1 MFHSLAD
8 AVLINGGCHIVGC
21 GFYILFGLPHSD
33 SDSCVAEHADI
44 VSSVA
49 EGHRFFQLDT
59 KVPDDFIDAFLFEIS
74 PLAVTSAKAG
84 YQRPISQVG
93 MDGSTSFSSSS
104 VMKGVIWMTSLL
116 LASSNETVGM
126 TFTCRKS

>member
-49 EGHRFFQLDT
+49 EGHRFFQLDA
-59 KVPDDFIDAFLFEIS
+59 KVPDDSSMPFCLVS

-104 VMKGVIWMTSLL
+104 VMKGVIWITSLL
-116 LASSNETVGM
+116 LASSKETVGM

>member
-1 MFHSLAD
+1 MFHCLAD
-8 AVLINGGCHIVGC
+8 AVLINGSCHIVGC

-49 EGHRFFQLDT
+49 EGHRFFQLDA
-59 KVPDDFIDAFLFEIS
+59 KMPDDFIDAFLFGI
-74 PLAVTSAKAG
+74 AFGCDIRKAG

>member
-1 MFHSLAD
+1 MFHCLAD
-8 AVLINGGCHIVGC
+8 AVLINGSCHIVGC

-49 EGHRFFQLDT
+49 EGHRFFQLDA
-59 KVPDDFIDAFLFEIS
+59 KMPDDFIDAFLFGIAFGCDIRKS
-74 PLAVTSAKAG
+74 RIPAAYFA
-84 YQRPISQVG
+84 

>member
-1 MFHSLAD
+1 MFHCLAD
-8 AVLINGGCHIVGC
+8 AVLINGSCHIVGC

-49 EGHRFFQLDT
+49 EGHRFFQLDA
-59 KVPDDFIDAFLFEIS
+59 KMPDDFIDAFLFGIAFGCDIRKS
-74 PLAVTSAKAG
+74 RIPAAYFAS
-84 YQRPISQVG
+84 R
-93 MDGSTSFSSSS
+93 DGWKHFFSSSS